1 MQSAAG
7 PAAATQARGVSAAA
21 RAQYRLWSLEHPD
34 APTLFVDVVSCRELA
49 REIAARAGVTHE
61 SPQAILFE
69 EGAVV
74 WSASHAAITQ
84 GALEAAWAPRC

>member
-1 MQSAAG
+1 M
-7 PAAATQARGVSAAA
+7 
-21 RAQYRLWSLEHPD
+21 
-34 APTLFVDVVSCRELA
+34 FVDVVSSPKLA
-49 REIAARAGVTHE
+49 RDIATRCGVPHE